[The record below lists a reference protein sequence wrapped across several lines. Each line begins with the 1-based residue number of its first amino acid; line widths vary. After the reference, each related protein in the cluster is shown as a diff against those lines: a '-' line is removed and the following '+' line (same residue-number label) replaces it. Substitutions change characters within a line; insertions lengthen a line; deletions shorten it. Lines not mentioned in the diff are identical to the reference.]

1 VDLDFSQEQ
10 EMLREMVRGLCAEH
24 ASLER
29 VRALED
35 DPTGYPKEFFA
46 KLAEL
51 GLLGLLVPEA
61 YGGSDQSLLEAA
73 VVYEELGRALAPTP
87 HFVSSVLS
95 ALVLRRF
102 ADAGQRAQWLP
113 AIASGE
119 AILSAAW
126 LEPKGG
132 FGARGVQLEARR
144 DGDAWLLSGRKW
156 HVPYASSAERL
167 LVLARTGEADE
178 RIDLFLVDP
187 RARGVALVQQHTLGS
202 ECQYE
207 VRLDAVRVAESD
219 RIGEPGSG
227 WRAWH
232 ETMLDGI
239 ILLAAQA
246 IGGADRALEMAV
258 DYARERKQFDKP
270 IGAFQAIAHYLSDR
284 ATEVEGGRTLCY
296 EAAWARANGKPVD
309 RLAPM
314 AKLFCCRVYRDTTAT
329 AEQVFG
335 GVGFTLEYDIQL
347 YFRRAKQLQLSWWDD
362 RYLEE
367 QVASAVLDTSGA

>member
-167 LVLARTGEADE
+167 LVLARTGEAHE
-178 RIDLFLVDP
+178 RVDLFLVDP
-187 RARGVALVQQHTLGS
+187 RARRGPGPAAHA
-202 ECQYE
+202 
-207 VRLDAVRVAESD
+207 RVRVPV
-219 RIGEPGSG
+219 R
-227 WRAWH
+227 
-232 ETMLDGI
+232 
-239 ILLAAQA
+239 
-246 IGGADRALEMAV
+246 GASR
-258 DYARERKQFDKP
+258 
-270 IGAFQAIAHYLSDR
+270 
-284 ATEVEGGRTLCY
+284 
-296 EAAWARANGKPVD
+296 
-309 RLAPM
+309 
-314 AKLFCCRVYRDTTAT
+314 
-329 AEQVFG
+329 
-335 GVGFTLEYDIQL
+335 
-347 YFRRAKQLQLSWWDD
+347 RRAG
-362 RYLEE
+362 RGERPHR
-367 QVASAVLDTSGA
+367 